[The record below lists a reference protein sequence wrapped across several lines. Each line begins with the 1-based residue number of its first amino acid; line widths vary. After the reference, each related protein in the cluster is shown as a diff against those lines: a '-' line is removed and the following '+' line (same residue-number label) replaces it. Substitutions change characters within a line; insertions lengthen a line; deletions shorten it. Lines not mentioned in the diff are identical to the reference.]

1 MPQLEQVEFF
11 ISQLFW
17 LGVFF
22 VILFSVLTYITLPKI
37 RAFLNKRDD
46 FVRSHISKQDE
57 LIKKAESIIENYE
70 AKLTE
75 AKNQASQIINDAK
88 DEALHESERL
98 LKATE
103 EKIQQEIKLTES
115 RVQKEKEDA
124 LSELNTQL
132 KDSATDFI
140 SKVTNIEKRL
150 SLIHI

>member
-37 RAFLNKRDD
+37 RAFLNQRDD
-46 FVRSHISKQDE
+46 FVKLHISKQDE

-75 AKNQASQIINDAK
+75 AKNQASEIINDAK
-88 DEALHESERL
+88 DKALQESEIL
-98 LKATE
+98 IKATE
-103 EKIQQEIKLTES
+103 EKIQQEIRQTEE
-115 RVQKEKEDA
+115 RVTKEKDLA
-124 LSELNTQL
+124 ISELNVQL
-132 KDSATDFI
+132 KDSATNFI
-140 SKVTNIEKRL
+140 SKVTKIEKG
-150 SLIHI
+150 SITI

>member
-37 RAFLNKRDD
+37 RAFLNQRDD
-46 FVRSHISKQDE
+46 FVKSHISKQDE

-75 AKNQASQIINDAK
+75 ARNQASEIINDAK
-88 DEALHESERL
+88 DKALQESEIL
-98 LKATE
+98 IKATE
-103 EKIQQEIKLTES
+103 EKIQQEIRQTEE
-115 RVQKEKEDA
+115 RVTKEKDLA
-124 LSELNTQL
+124 ISELNVQL
-132 KDSATDFI
+132 KDSATNFI
-140 SKVTNIEKRL
+140 SKVTKIEKGN
-150 SLIHI
+150 ITI

>member
-75 AKNQASQIINDAK
+75 AKNQASEIINDAK
-88 DEALHESERL
+88 DKALQESEIL
-98 LKATE
+98 IKATE
-103 EKIQQEIKLTES
+103 EKIQQEIRQTEE
-115 RVQKEKEDA
+115 RVTKEKDLA
-124 LSELNTQL
+124 ISELNVQL
-132 KDSATDFI
+132 KESATNFI
-140 SKVTNIEKRL
+140 SKVTKIEKGN
-150 SLIHI
+150 ITI

>member
-37 RAFLNKRDD
+37 RAFLNQRDD
-46 FVRSHISKQDE
+46 FVKSHISKQDE

-70 AKLTE
+70 VKLTE

-88 DEALHESERL
+88 DKALHESEKL

-103 EKIQQEIKLTES
+103 EKIQQEIQLTES

-124 LSELNTQL
+124 FSELNTQL

-140 SKVTNIEKRL
+140 SKVTNIEKGNINL
-150 SLIHI
+150 

>member
-88 DEALHESERL
+88 DKALQESETL
-98 LKATE
+98 IKATE
-103 EKIQQEIKLTES
+103 EKIQQEIRQTEE
-115 RVQKEKEDA
+115 RVNKEKDLA
-124 LSELNTQL
+124 ISELNVQL
-132 KDSATDFI
+132 KDSATNFI
-140 SKVTNIEKRL
+140 SKVTKIEKGN
-150 SLIHI
+150 ITI

>member
-37 RAFLNKRDD
+37 RAFLNQRDD
-46 FVRSHISKQDE
+46 FVKSHISKQDE

-75 AKNQASQIINDAK
+75 AKNQASEIINDAK
-88 DEALHESERL
+88 DKAIQESETL
-98 LKATE
+98 IKATE
-103 EKIQQEIKLTES
+103 EKIQQEIRQTEE
-115 RVQKEKEDA
+115 RVTKEKDLA
-124 LSELNTQL
+124 ISELNVQL
-132 KDSATDFI
+132 KDSATNFI
-140 SKVTNIEKRL
+140 SKVTKIEKGNITIL
-150 SLIHI
+150 

>member
-103 EKIQQEIKLTES
+103 EKIQQEITLTES

-140 SKVTNIEKRL
+140 SKVTNIEKGNINL
-150 SLIHI
+150 

>member
-37 RAFLNKRDD
+37 RAFLNQRDD
-46 FVRSHISKQDE
+46 FVKSHISKQDE

-115 RVQKEKEDA
+115 RVQKEKGDA

-140 SKVTNIEKRL
+140 SKVTNIEKGNINL
-150 SLIHI
+150 

>member
-57 LIKKAESIIENYE
+57 LIKKDESIIENYE

-140 SKVTNIEKRL
+140 SKVTNIEKGNINL
-150 SLIHI
+150 

>member
-46 FVRSHISKQDE
+46 FVKSHISKQDE

-115 RVQKEKEDA
+115 RVKKEKEDA
-124 LSELNTQL
+124 LSELNTLL

-140 SKVTNIEKRL
+140 SKVTNIEKGNINL
-150 SLIHI
+150 

>member
-37 RAFLNKRDD
+37 RAFLNQRDD
-46 FVRSHISKQDE
+46 FVKSHISKQDE

-70 AKLTE
+70 AKLTA
-75 AKNQASQIINDAK
+75 AKNKASQIINDAK

-140 SKVTNIEKRL
+140 SKVTNIEKGNINL
-150 SLIHI
+150 

>member
-37 RAFLNKRDD
+37 RAFLNQRDD
-46 FVRSHISKQDE
+46 FVKSHISKQDE
-57 LIKKAESIIENYE
+57 LIKKAESIIANYE

-88 DEALHESERL
+88 DKALHESEKL

-140 SKVTNIEKRL
+140 SKVTNIEKGNINL
-150 SLIHI
+150 

>member
-1 MPQLEQVEFF
+1 MPQLEQIEFF

-75 AKNQASQIINDAK
+75 AKNQASEIINDAK
-88 DEALHESERL
+88 DKALQESEIL
-98 LKATE
+98 IKATE
-103 EKIQQEIKLTES
+103 EKIQQEIRQTEE
-115 RVQKEKEDA
+115 RVTKEKDLA
-124 LSELNTQL
+124 ISELNVQL
-132 KDSATDFI
+132 KDSATNLI
-140 SKVTNIEKRL
+140 SKVTKIEKGN
-150 SLIHI
+150 ITI